1 MGFVLIVAF
10 VVAETTQLESRLKNT
25 SVLSRNFIADAVEKA
40 FPAVVNVAV
49 DSGEQDWR
57 ALSILALSNCTL
69 RYEYVV

>member
-1 MGFVLIVAF
+1 MGFVLIVTF

-49 DSGEQDWR
+49 DSGEQD
-57 ALSILALSNCTL
+57 
-69 RYEYVV
+69 